1 MSEKMLAAY
10 LPGNSTVELKE
21 IDVPAPGP
29 NQVLI
34 KMKSSGICGS
44 DIKYIYHKHMGSY
57 EKRTAYMNV
66 VAGHEPCGQIVGLGP
81 NCRHFK
87 EGDRVVVYHISGCGF
102 CPSCRKGHP
111 ISCTDLTFRSAY
123 GWQRDGGHEEF
134 LVADEK
140 DLIHL
145 PDALSYD
152 DGCFISCG
160 VGTAYEGVLRA
171 DVSGSD
177 SVVVVG
183 LGPVGLAA
191 LMIAKGRGAKKVI
204 GVDIQASRVEEAR
217 RLGLADDGFVASA
230 ETLGQIME
238 LTKGGANVALDCSGA
253 AQGRLLAL
261 QSTAVWGRCVY
272 IGEMGDVQF
281 DVSEDLLHQQRSIIG
296 SWVTSLYNM
305 ERCCVDLDD
314 WGFHPHDI
322 VTHRFAL
329 ADAAEAYAVMAEG
342 KCGKVVIAFD

>member
-1 MSEKMLAAY
+1 MSGKMLAAY

-21 IDVPAPGP
+21 IDVPVPGA

-87 EGDRVVVYHISGCGF
+87 DGDRVVVYHISGCGF

-111 ISCTDLTFRSAY
+111 ISCTDLTLRSAY

-145 PDALSYD
+145 PDRLSFD

-171 DVSGSD
+171 NVSGSD

-204 GVDIQASRVEEAR
+204 GVDVQASRVEEAS
-217 RLGLADDGFVASA
+217 RLGLADAGFVASA

-305 ERCCVDLDD
+305 EQCCGDLDD
-314 WGFHPHDI
+314 WGYHPHDI

-329 ADAAEAYAVMAEG
+329 TDAAEAYAVMAEG
-342 KCGKVVIAFD
+342 KCGKVLIAFD

>member
-1 MSEKMLAAY
+1 MSRRMLAAY

-21 IDVPAPGP
+21 IDVPTPGP

-44 DIKYIYHKHMGSY
+44 DIKYIYHKHMGSR

-111 ISCTDLTFRSAY
+111 ISCTDLTLRSAY

-145 PDALSYD
+145 PDSLSYD

-204 GVDIQASRVEEAR
+204 GVDVQASRVEEAR
-217 RLGLADDGFVASA
+217 RLGLTDAGFVASA
-230 ETLGQIME
+230 ETLRQIME

-305 ERCCVDLDD
+305 EQCCGDLDD
-314 WGFHPHDI
+314 WGYHPHDI

-329 ADAAEAYAVMAEG
+329 ADAGKAYAVMAEG
-342 KCGKVVIAFD
+342 KCGKVVISFE